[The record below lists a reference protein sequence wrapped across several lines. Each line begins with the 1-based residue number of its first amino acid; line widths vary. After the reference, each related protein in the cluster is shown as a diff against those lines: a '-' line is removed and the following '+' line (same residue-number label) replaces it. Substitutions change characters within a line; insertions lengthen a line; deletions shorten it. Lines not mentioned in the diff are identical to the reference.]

1 MSLYKMIDA
10 SDPPPDAAGA
20 SAVAGYIGG
29 NTPHVWTRA
38 EWQRFAHTRQFPI
51 WVGAGRIN
59 GTTDGRAAVDAALKL
74 GWRAHRPQR
83 RAIICDVEAFSMRVY
98 LDDFAAEVW
107 AAGFQTEVYESM
119 AVVASNPGKEGI
131 WVADWD
137 GIMDLPN
144 GTNAHQ
150 YVPNVP
156 YEGTEI
162 DISVI
167 SGEFLNHGGE
177 GART

>member
-1 MSLYKMIDA
+1 VSLYKMIDA
-10 SDPPPDAAGA
+10 AFPPPDAAGA

-38 EWQRFAHTRQFPI
+38 EWQRFAHVRQFPI
-51 WVGAGRIN
+51 WVGSGRTN
-59 GTTDGRAAVDAALKL
+59 GSSDGKIAVSAVRAL
-74 GWRAHRPQR
+74 GWAAHRPHR
-83 RAIICDVEAFSMRVY
+83 RAIICDVETNNMRAY

-107 AAGFQTEVYESM
+107 GAGFQTEVYESM
-119 AVVASNPGKEGI
+119 SVVAANPGKEGI

-137 GIMDLPN
+137 GIMDLPR

-150 YVPNVP
+150 YVPNVK

-162 DISVI
+162 DISVV
-167 SGEFLNHGGE
+167 SGEFMQHGGE